1 MGSGKFCKV
10 VWDSH
15 EDYGIIEWQWTL
27 KDLAKVPVVAY
38 QDVIDE
44 CDLLL
49 CNDFMC
55 YCQ

>member
-49 CNDFMC
+49 CNDFRC